1 MDYKN
6 SEILAAVVSE
16 WARPAISQIAASNLM
31 RLPMLQSLQA
41 TIGSM
46 GIVSGNY
53 SLQADVE
60 PMIQPVVNALITPM
74 LSKYFAGIPE
84 TSIPQMAHDVVD
96 KLRYHGPLSILE
108 GVITFDEEDLDEL
121 ADLLQKNLPVE
132 GSNQGYQ
139 VKH

>member
-6 SEILAAVVSE
+6 SQILAAVVSE
-16 WARPAISQIAASNLM
+16 WARPAISQIAAGNLM

-41 TIGSM
+41 TIGSL
-46 GIVSGNY
+46 GLVSGNY

-60 PMIQPVVNALITPM
+60 PMIQP
-74 LSKYFAGIPE
+74 E
-84 TSIPQMAHDVVD
+84 ESIPQMAHDVVD
-96 KLRYHGPLSILE
+96 QLRYKGPLSILE

-132 GSNQGYQ
+132 NAQGYQ